1 MNLLLAEKNVI
12 TLLPEHFQPI
22 VIAKYSEPIKKIG
35 NLSLATEIRNMV
47 VLAHAELGL
56 NIDAKDDVISFMV
69 DTLLKDFRAPKYS
82 TVSIELIKIFVKNG
96 VRGDYGTFKNQ
107 LNIVNIQNIHYW
119 INEGLKS
126 ELYKKAIMEYN
137 EILKKEQEPMPV
149 IDKIMFSKNACIKA
163 FEDYKLLKTPPFASF
178 AYYDIINDL
187 IGTEYKGFK
196 TLISDSK
203 LREKIINET
212 KEYYTS
218 AMIYNKKKAEAQ
230 GHYSFAEAI
239 MSTVSNDFK
248 GDKGFE
254 NKLKEKFLTAFFDEL
269 ITNNKNLEL

>member
-187 IGTEYKGFK
+187 IGIEYKGFK